1 MLDRPGRGLDARA
14 MRPIE
19 VLERYL
25 AAMRSG
31 DREAGYA
38 FYADDVVGHVPG
50 RSGMAGRRVGRAAV
64 VEYIETALAMA
75 TDGHEI
81 ELIDVLGGQEHVAL
95 VVREVLRG
103 EHGVLEMLRTN
114 VYRVVDDRI
123 VEIRVFESDQYAV
136 DAWFSA
142 AAG

>member
-1 MLDRPGRGLDARA
+1 
-14 MRPIE
+14 
-19 VLERYL
+19 
-25 AAMRSG
+25 
-31 DREAGYA
+31 
-38 FYADDVVGHVPG
+38 
-50 RSGMAGRRVGRAAV
+50 
-64 VEYIETALAMA
+64 MA

-103 EHGVLEMLRTN
+103 EHGVLDMLRTN

-136 DAWFSA
+136 DSWFSA
-142 AAG
+142 GAD